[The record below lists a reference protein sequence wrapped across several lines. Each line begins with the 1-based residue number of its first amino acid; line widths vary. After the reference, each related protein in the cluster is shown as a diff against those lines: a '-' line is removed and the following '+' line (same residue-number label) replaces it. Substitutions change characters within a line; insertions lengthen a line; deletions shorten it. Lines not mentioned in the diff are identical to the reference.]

1 MPKEEIKSEKKAETP
16 EEADV
21 EIEGL
26 DDEEEE
32 ASDPGDEDW

>member
-1 MPKEEIKSEKKAETP
+1 MPKEKKEETT

-26 DDEEEE
+26 DDDEEEE
-32 ASDPGDEDW
+32 ATDAGDEDW